1 MNKYLFLVLFFL
13 GCSDTNSLES
23 NLSSRK
29 SSSILPGDLCNT
41 NCIWSKYAVEQN
53 VQDGS
58 VDCAGDRCACV
69 EKGNIYNLCNP
80 ESSEAIESNS
90 NSNNNINTEMP
101 LDIPYFNQYDNQIS
115 PGATCQNTSIA
126 MVLKYYGWRGYPDL
140 ITSEW
145 GRHYAQAP
153 VGLSQLVT
161 RYGEPLR
168 IYSTPHTN
176 ADISL
181 LKNILDR
188 GYPVIIHGYF
198 TRSGHVVVVTG
209 YNSNGYYVNDP
220 AGEWNQVFMGGYNGS
235 YNGKNVF
242 YNRIPFESAIST
254 SDGYSYLPIWL
265 HEIKEF

>member
-1 MNKYLFLVLFFL
+1 MKKFFCIFLLLL
-13 GCSDTNSLES
+13 GCSDQNSLNS

-29 SSSILPGDLCNT
+29 SSSIFPGDSCN
-41 NCIWSKYAVEQN
+41 NGCIWSKYAVEQN
-53 VQDGS
+53 VQEGT
-58 VDCAGDRCACV
+58 VNCAGDRCACV
-69 EKGNIYNLCNP
+69 EEGNIYSLCLSGQLENT
-80 ESSEAIESNS
+80 S
-90 NSNNNINTEMP
+90 NSNNHINKNIP

-115 PGATCQNTSIA
+115 PSATCQNTSIA
-126 MVLKYYGWRGYPDL
+126 MVLKYYGWSGYPDL

-153 VGLSQLVT
+153 VGLSQLIT
-161 RYGEPLR
+161 RYGSHLR
-168 IYSTPHTN
+168 IKSIPHTN
-176 ADISL
+176 ANVDL
-181 LKNILDR
+181 LKSILDK

-220 AGEWNQVFMGGYNGS
+220 AGEWNQTFMGSYNGS

-242 YNRIPFESAIST
+242 YNKRSFEAAIST

-265 HEIKEF
+265 HEIKEL